1 MKPSSCDSR
10 SQLRSQLAA
19 VKQRELGG
27 SSIWEQPVHAIP
39 SATTPDSAI
48 PIEREILDVLARPI
62 DPHETH
68 RVGNDRKEREL
79 LALLATLSPVEAL
92 SLSRRI
98 ACARRDDALV
108 CAFVERL
115 PAERRARVIAF
126 VADTRRRI
134 AARRSR

>member
-27 SSIWEQPVHAIP
+27 LSIWEQPVHAIP
-39 SATTPDSAI
+39 SAATPDSAI
-48 PIEREILDVLARPI
+48 PIEREILELLARPT
-62 DPHETH
+62 DPRETH

-79 LALLATLSPVEAL
+79 FALLDTLSAVEAL
-92 SLSRRI
+92 SLTRRL
-98 ACARRDDALV
+98 ACARKDDALV
-108 CAFVERL
+108 VAFVERL
-115 PAERRARVIAF
+115 SPDRRARVISF